1 LVNNFITESAARRQ
15 KKKSRRTAE
24 VFLHAYSYTAALEKS
39 KPPFLSLKK
48 RESLPKDM
56 AAKGVSRH
64 EMQTVSTKFIG
75 H

>member
-1 LVNNFITESAARRQ
+1 MPEQ
-15 KKKSRRTAE
+15 KSLNKNTIALICRTTAKEKKPS
-24 VFLHAYSYTAALEKS
+24 FLL
-39 KPPFLSLKK
+39 LKK

>member
-1 LVNNFITESAARRQ
+1 MELKIERLKLLFPFNLEIRAFRNEYRIIIC
-15 KKKSRRTAE
+15 RTA
-24 VFLHAYSYTAALEKS
+24 AKEK
-39 KPPFLSLKK
+39 KPPFLLVQK